1 MFALPKLSR
10 KIDEVDQ
17 SVARKK
23 IKTLEKHLI
32 SSNKLPYRNAAV

>member
-1 MFALPKLSR
+1 MFALLNLSR

-23 IKTLEKHLI
+23 IKTSEKQFV
-32 SSNKLPYRNAAV
+32 SSNKLTI